1 MYLKINTAGNTT
13 SALLLDLFVWPQAV
27 SYLLIKMIAVFW
39 NFTVF
44 PHKKSTP
51 WRVRKIKLLYLILSL
66 FFFSPPHKH
75 KSQGQKE
82 QERALKMCSMYIFL
96 EKTKSMLKE
105 WYGF

>member
-27 SYLLIKMIAVFW
+27 RYLLIKMIAVFW

-51 WRVRKIKLLYLILSL
+51 WMIRKNKFLYLIL
-66 FFFSPPHKH
+66 FFFHPRNTKARDK
-75 KSQGQKE
+75 KSKRRE
-82 QERALKMCSMYIFL
+82 LKMCSMYIFH
-96 EKTKSMLKE
+96 EKTKSVLKE
-105 WYGF
+105 WYVF

>member
-27 SYLLIKMIAVFW
+27 SYLLIKVIAVFW

-66 FFFSPPHKH
+66 FFFFFSPLSEIIRHVLPVN
-75 KSQGQKE
+75 
-82 QERALKMCSMYIFL
+82 L
-96 EKTKSMLKE
+96 EGASAGAYL
-105 WYGF
+105 FSSSARRVQF